1 MPDEIPQ
8 PPGDLQA
15 KCDEAMVGW
24 KRALAD
30 YDNLKK
36 DLNKERADIRRY
48 AQQDAAERFL
58 AVLDNFDQATK
69 HVPEGLDAKL
79 KGWVNGIL
87 FIRTQMEN
95 ALKEMGLEPFGTVG
109 ETFDPNLHEAAKGEG
124 DKIAEVVR
132 RGWKMGERIVRS
144 ASVVVSK

>member
-1 MPDEIPQ
+1 MSDEQKPAD
-8 PPGDLQA
+8 DLQV

-48 AQQDAAERFL
+48 AQQDAAERFI

-69 HVPEGLDAKL
+69 YVPEGLDAKL

-95 ALKEMGLEPFGTVG
+95 ALKEMGLEPFGAVG
-109 ETFDPNLHEAAKGEG
+109 ETFDPNLHEAAAGEG
-124 DKIAEVVR
+124 EKIAEVAR
-132 RGWKMGERIVRS
+132 RGWKMGEKVIRS
-144 ASVVVSK
+144 ASVVVGT